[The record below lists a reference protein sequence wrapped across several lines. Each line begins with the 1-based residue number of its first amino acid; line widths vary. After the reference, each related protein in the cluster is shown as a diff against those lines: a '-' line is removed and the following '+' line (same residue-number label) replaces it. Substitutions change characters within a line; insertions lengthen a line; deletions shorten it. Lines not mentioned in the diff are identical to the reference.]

1 MDAAIQAIPLANLA
15 TLFIPV
21 LLAVFVLYKWSLNS
35 GQALYALLRMVLQLV
50 LVGYC
55 LHYIFNADSSLI
67 VIGVLFIM
75 VFASSWIALGV
86 VPSARYRLY
95 KYALASIV
103 VGGGLTLAIIVLGV
117 LQLDPWYLPQFM
129 VPLAGMVF
137 ANSMNSVSLTA
148 ERLNAEIE
156 RKVDYLKA
164 RHIAM
169 QAALIPIINSL
180 FAVGLVSLPGM
191 MSGQILSGV
200 SPLIAVRYQIMVMC
214 MVFASSVLSTAYF
227 LMLSKP
233 IFLKQLET
241 TESP

>member
-21 LLAVFVLYKWSLNS
+21 LLAVFVLYRWSLNS
-35 GQALYALLRMVLQLV
+35 GQALYALVRMVLQLV

-95 KYALASIV
+95 KHALVSIV
-103 VGGGLTLAIIVLGV
+103 VGGGLTLAVIVLGV
-117 LQLDPWYLPQFM
+117 LQLDPWYLPQFII
-129 VPLAGMVF
+129 PLAGMVF